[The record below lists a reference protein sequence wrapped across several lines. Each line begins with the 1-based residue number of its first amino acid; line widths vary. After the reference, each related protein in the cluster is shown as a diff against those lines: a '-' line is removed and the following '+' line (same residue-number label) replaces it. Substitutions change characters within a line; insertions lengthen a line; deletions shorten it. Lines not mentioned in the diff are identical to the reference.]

1 MTITC
6 ISCSTNYWY
15 YWCYTVSKSIRM
27 ESRFTVRWCWNW
39 SWSWCKY
46 LISSWNWRIVWRICW
61 YWNPDTISLT
71 IRSESTSTRYLWIF
85 IWDTVSF
92 TIREIFTW
100 TSRNCF
106 QYSWNTAS
114 RSITNKSSI
123 AYNWFKWNNTI
134 SISVT
139 FISTWANR
147 ILDYFWW
154 NIHTSP
160 ISIKFISL
168 RTCQ

>member
-27 ESRFTVRWCWNW
+27 ESRFTVWWCWNW
-39 SWSWCKY
+39 SRSWCKY
-46 LISSWNWRIVWRICW
+46 LISSWNWRIIWRICW
-61 YWNPDTISLT
+61 YRNPDTISLS
-71 IRSESTSTRYLWIF
+71 IRGESTCTRYLWIF
-85 IWDTVSF
+85 IWDTVTFS
-92 TIREIFTW
+92 IREIFTR
-100 TSRNCF
+100 TSWSCF

-123 AYNWFKWNNTI
+123 AYNWFKWNHTI

-139 FISTWANR
+139 FISTWTNR

-168 RTCQ
+168 CAS